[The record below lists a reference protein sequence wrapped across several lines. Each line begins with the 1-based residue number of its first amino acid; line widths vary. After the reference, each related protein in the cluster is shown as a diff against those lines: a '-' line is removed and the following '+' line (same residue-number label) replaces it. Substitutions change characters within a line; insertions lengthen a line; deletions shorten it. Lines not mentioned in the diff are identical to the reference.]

1 MSRMR
6 TLPPGAR
13 PAPGSMPLF
22 TEEPAF
28 PPRPAEAAG
37 PTVKDPGK
45 AAEVTFTVPGKPSAW
60 QRAQRVG
67 KRTFNLASMVAAQH
81 AIASA
86 AAPSLCAPFGPDF
99 DGPVTLDV
107 VATFELPKSW
117 SKKKRA
123 ALLGQPHT
131 QKPDASN
138 LAKNCEDALNEVAY
152 RDDAQVC
159 ETRCRKVWGERSG
172 TVVTLRAIGDA
183 A

>member
-1 MSRMR
+1 MSRLAK
-6 TLPPGAR
+6 LPPGVR
-13 PAPGSMPLF
+13 LAPGSMPLRD
-22 TEEPAF
+22 EPAF
-28 PPRPAEAAG
+28 PPRPVEA
-37 PTVKDPGK
+37 

-86 AAPSLCAPFGPDF
+86 AAPNLRAPFGPDF
-99 DGPVTLDV
+99 DGAVALDV

-117 SKKKRA
+117 PKKKRA

-172 TVVTLRAIGDA
+172 TVVTLRAISGADSR
-183 A
+183 